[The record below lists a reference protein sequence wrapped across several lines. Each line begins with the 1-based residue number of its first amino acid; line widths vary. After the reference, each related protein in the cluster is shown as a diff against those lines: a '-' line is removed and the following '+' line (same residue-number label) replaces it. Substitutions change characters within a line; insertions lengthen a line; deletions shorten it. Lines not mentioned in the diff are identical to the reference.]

1 MGVRISRNVFLDQ
14 SHTDVQ
20 SSYTIGVVS
29 GFNNTH
35 QFVVHDEGCGLK
47 AVEMLAKREFNHS
60 FALQG
65 QNGCRPHWKCPRF
78 CGEVV
83 RLVVAIVFGSAVHR
97 CIVHWN
103 VNRGC
108 FVLSLC
114 FIRRCGFIGLVV
126 VLVGGPHWSIVLV
139 HATGLA
145 GQEHK

>member
-65 QNGCRPHWKCPRF
+65 QNRSRPHRKRPRF
-78 CGEVV
+78 CDEVV
-83 RLVVAIVFGSAVHR
+83 HLMVAIGVGSAFHW

-103 VNRGC
+103 GN
-108 FVLSLC
+108 
-114 FIRRCGFIGLVV
+114 
-126 VLVGGPHWSIVLV
+126 
-139 HATGLA
+139 
-145 GQEHK
+145 